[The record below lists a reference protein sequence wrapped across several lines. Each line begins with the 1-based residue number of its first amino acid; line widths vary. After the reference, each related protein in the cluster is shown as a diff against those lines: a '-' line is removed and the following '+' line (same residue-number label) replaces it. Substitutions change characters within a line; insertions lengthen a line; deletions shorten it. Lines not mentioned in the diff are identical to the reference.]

1 MTIGTMFERKS
12 LKLPITLG
20 VTMIIVIVALIV
32 GWILI
37 TVTSAN
43 HSDSAP
49 QSSLYWTLLTVGT
62 LLFALVLIGVITYLT
77 LSIKAVNLTRRQSN
91 FIDSVTHELKSPI
104 ASLKLYLQT
113 LTKRDVNEE
122 ERKRFL
128 QFMMDDVE
136 RLDSLINH
144 VLDAGY
150 TQQKGERTSDEV
162 ELGELIRQCA
172 TVVTLRYR
180 VPAETVQ
187 LDLEPCRV
195 RGDRIDLVMIFR
207 NLIDNAVKYADDTP
221 EVIVR
226 LRTANNNAIVTVS
239 DNGPGIPADMRA
251 KVFRR
256 FFRTG
261 SELQREKPGTG
272 LGLNIVQT
280 LVKRFKGKIRIV
292 DSVETSSGTTFEVR
306 IPGALRTRG
315 TTGSPVAVNT
325 AAPVIAE

>member
-1 MTIGTMFERKS
+1 MFERKS

-20 VTMIIVIVALIV
+20 VSMIIVIVTLIV

-37 TVTSAN
+37 TATSAN
-43 HSDSAP
+43 HSDSEP

-113 LTKRDVNEE
+113 LNTREVTVD

-150 TQQKGERTSDEV
+150 TQQKGERALEEMI
-162 ELGELIRQCA
+162 ELGDLIRQCA

-180 VPAETVQ
+180 VPEETVQ

-195 RGDRIDLVMIFR
+195 RGDRVDMVMIFR
-207 NLIDNAVKYADDTP
+207 NLIDNAVKYAGDHP
-221 EVIVR
+221 EVMIR

-239 DNGPGIPADMRA
+239 DNGPGIPAEMRT

-261 SELQREKPGTG
+261 SELQRDKPGTG

-280 LVKRFKGKIRIV
+280 LVRRFRGKIRIV
-292 DSVETSSGTTFEVR
+292 DLPQSLSGTTFEVR
-306 IPGALRTRG
+306 IPGALRTARVS
-315 TTGSPVAVNT
+315 GSPVAVKPV
-325 AAPVIAE
+325 APAIAE